1 MQKLNQLFLEAIKL
15 AAGEEWMDGPGA
27 WRLVRVQSGAAYWLS
42 DGNNRPLAEGEVLI
56 VPPQAEGLVRASQIG
71 DVLLHG
77 FKFSPDMLCGFFT
90 LTERDFLEAR
100 GRSAAGDVQFLP
112 STHPVAQQFA
122 AMVPALAAA
131 RPLPLRVTALGLV
144 AAVFDGEMA
153 QHRPLQVRGSTAQE
167 RFEKMIVRMPETEI
181 INHTPEELARLCGCS
196 PRHFNRLFRE
206 QFGVSARARQTELR
220 LLKSRQLL
228 AGSDDKI
235 INIAVASGY
244 RNLSLF
250 NSLFK
255 KRFGQTPSQWRKSS
269 AKPPAKTRRPGLGA
283 LVAFLLM
290 LFAAPLLADGP
301 AGSVPAP
308 AAAPAKPAARAPLTF
323 KVKGYELEGN
333 TLLPPDIYEP
343 VFSRYTGDAVTFDI
357 IRLCLADLQLAY
369 RHRGFMT
376 VAVSLPQQ
384 QLTNGVVR
392 IKVTEGRLVD
402 VVVKG
407 NKHFRTDNIL
417 RALPSAR
424 TNTLLNAL
432 VFQEELDRANANN
445 DRQVYPVISPGPDPG
460 TTVLELRVKDRLPF
474 HMHMEL
480 NNYYT
485 PGTPDLRLNLSG
497 VYNNLWQLDHQFGL
511 QYSLSP
517 ESLKS
522 RNGVLADDSDKP
534 PYVPPY
540 DRPQVVNYST
550 FYRMPLG
557 PLNGYPHEY
566 TVADFGY
573 DEVTHRFRPPPLTGS
588 PELIFFA
595 SRSYSDTGS
604 TVASQTLSPNVNFNQ
619 GVPETSTNAGGG
631 LQIVQ
636 KTINRTLSPNE
647 DLGFRLTKPLPP
659 LDKMNS
665 TVSAGMDFK
674 NYRSLLL
681 QAQDF
686 SANLWEPYLT
696 NSQGFA
702 QLHPVVTT
710 NVPGSDTNRTV
721 FTSVQYLPVSLDWS
735 GSVADKFGA
744 TIFDFGQSFN
754 LTGWLGNRRD
764 FQAVTGTTNTDG
776 NYYVATVSLT
786 RDQKFWHDWGVKLH
800 ADGQWANQPL
810 ISNEQFGL
818 GGQAG
823 VRGYIDGDQYGD
835 CGWRVQ
841 FEPHTPYV
849 DLGLVDGDTP
859 MLTRFYTFVDYGQ
872 TISQNPAASPGTTSL
887 LGAGC
892 GVDASI
898 GEHFDFRL
906 MFGVPF
912 IGVPNA
918 TESST
923 IHVAFSLAAQL

>member
-1 MQKLNQLFLEAIKL
+1 MQKLNQLCLEAIKL

-27 WRLVRVQSGAAYWLS
+27 WRFVRVHSGAAYWLS
-42 DGNNRPLAEGEVLI
+42 DGNNRPLAEGEMIV

-71 DVLLHG
+71 EVLLHG
-77 FKFSPDMLCGFFT
+77 FNFSPEMLCGFFT
-90 LTERDFLEAR
+90 LAERDFLETR
-100 GRSAAGDVQFLP
+100 GRNGGEVQFLP
-112 STHPVAQQFA
+112 STHPLAQQFA
-122 AMVPALAAA
+122 AIVPALAEEH
-131 RPLPLRVTALGLV
+131 PLPLRVAALGLV
-144 AAVFDGEMA
+144 AAVFEGEMA
-153 QHRPLQVRGSTAQE
+153 SHRPPKARGSTAQE
-167 RFEKMIVRMPETEI
+167 RFARMIVRMPETEI

-206 QFGVSARARQTELR
+206 QFGLPARARQTELR

-228 AGSDDKI
+228 AASDDKI

-255 KRFGQTPSQWRKSS
+255 KRFGQTPSQWRKNS
-269 AKPPAKTRRPGLGA
+269 AKGPGKVRRLGSLAVFLA
-283 LVAFLLM
+283 L
-290 LFAAPLLADGP
+290 LFAAPLLRAALTDAAP
-301 AGSVPAP
+301 TAAAAAP
-308 AAAPAKPAARAPLTF
+308 AAAPAKSKPLTF
-323 KVKGYELEGN
+323 RVTGYKLEGN

-343 VFSRYTGDAVTFDI
+343 IFSRYTGEAVTFDV
-357 IRLCLADLQLAY
+357 IRLCLADLQLTY

-384 QLTNGVVR
+384 QLTNGIVR
-392 IKVTEGRLVD
+392 VKVTEGRLVA

-445 DRQVYPVISPGPDPG
+445 DRQVYPVISPGPTPG

-485 PGTPDLRLNLSG
+485 PGTPDLRMNFSG
-497 VYNNLWQLDHQFGL
+497 VYNNLWQMDHQFGL
-511 QYSLSP
+511 QYGMSP
-517 ESLKS
+517 GSLKT
-522 RNGVLADDSDKP
+522 RNGVLPDNGDNP
-534 PYVPPY
+534 PYVAPY
-540 DRPQVVNYST
+540 DRPQIVNYST
-550 FYRMPLG
+550 FYRMPLE
-557 PLNGYPHEY
+557 PLNGYPREY
-566 TVADFGY
+566 TVSDFGY
-573 DEVTHRFRPPPLTGS
+573 DEVTHRFRPPPLTGAA
-588 PELIFFA
+588 ELIIFA

-604 TVASQTLSPNVNFNQ
+604 TVSKQTTSPTNGLPSTGGLLVSQTDY
-619 GVPETSTNAGGG
+619 T
-631 LQIVQ
+631 
-636 KTINRTLSPNE
+636 RTLSPNE
-647 DLGFRLTKPLPP
+647 DIGFRITKPLPP
-659 LDKMNS
+659 VGRFNS

-674 NYRSLLL
+674 NYRALVIQSGVI
-681 QAQDF
+681 QGSFFVPAQGTNGPPWSPPNGTPSPPQF
-686 SANLWEPYLT
+686 ST
-696 NSQGFA
+696 NTS
-702 QLHPVVTT
+702 
-710 NVPGSDTNRTV
+710 
-721 FTSVQYLPVSLDWS
+721 FTSVQYLPISLDWS
-735 GSVADKFGA
+735 GSLADKLGVTA
-744 TIFDFGQSFN
+744 FDFAQNFN
-754 LTGWLGNRRD
+754 FTGWLGNKRD
-764 FQAVTGTTNTDG
+764 FQAVAGTTNTDG

-800 ADGQWANQPL
+800 ADGQYANQPL

-835 CGWRVQ
+835 SGWRVQ
-841 FEPHTPYV
+841 FEPHTPYM

-859 MLTRFYTFVDYGQ
+859 MLTRFYTFLDYGQ
-872 TISQNPAASPGTTSL
+872 TISQNVAATPGTVSL

-892 GVDASI
+892 GVDTSI

-906 MFGVPF
+906 LIGVPF
-912 IGVPNA
+912 IGVPHA
-918 TESST
+918 MESST
-923 IHVAFSLAAQL
+923 VHVAFSLAAQL